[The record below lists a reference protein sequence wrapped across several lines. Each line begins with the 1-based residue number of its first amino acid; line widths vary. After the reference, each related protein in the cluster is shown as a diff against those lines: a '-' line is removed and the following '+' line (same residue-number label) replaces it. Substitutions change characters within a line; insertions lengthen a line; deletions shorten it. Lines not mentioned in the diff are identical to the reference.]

1 MGRECL
7 QILLNLNLNL
17 SEEDKKIDICLEAL
31 EKYFKPTRN
40 VVYERYVFN
49 TCSQTSEESVQTYV
63 TRLRKLAASCE
74 YGALTDEFIRD
85 RLVIGLKNQGDKV
98 RLLREKSLT
107 LQKAIEMCT
116 SSETASHQMKTI
128 EATGDK
134 QTEDVKKLRDKKT
147 GDTNRRKKRDGS
159 RSSKK
164 EKKNENKNSESSSE
178 PTCKYCGR
186 KQRHTRRTECPAL
199 KQTCS
204 KCHKKGHF
212 ASVCRSSKKVQQF
225 EEDEESSDESCLQ
238 VETVSLV
245 QTKAKQWFADV
256 SFFKSAE
263 EDFTTTLACQ
273 LDTGSTCNVL
283 CLDDL
288 SIITQLGDPPMD
300 NSSVKLK
307 LFGGSTLKPLGECKL
322 HVQHKGTKKTLKFQ
336 VVENKCKPL
345 LSADTCEKLQLI
357 RLNVSVPESLH
368 QMFSVA

>member
-7 QILLNLNLNL
+7 QILLNLNL
-17 SEEDKKIDICLEAL
+17 SEEDKKKIDKCLEVL

-49 TCSQTSEESVQTYV
+49 TCSQTGEESIQTYV

-74 YGALTDEFIRD
+74 YGALTDEFIQD

-116 SSETASHQMKTI
+116 SSETASHQMKAI

-134 QTEDVKKLRDKKT
+134 QTEDLKKLRDKKT

-164 EKKNENKNSESSSE
+164 EKKNENKNFESSSE

-204 KCHKKGHF
+204 KCHKNGHF

-225 EEDEESSDESCLQ
+225 EEDKKALMKAACKWKLSPWYRLKQSSGSQMSVSSNQLKKILQ
-238 VETVSLV
+238 
-245 QTKAKQWFADV
+245 Q
-256 SFFKSAE
+256 
-263 EDFTTTLACQ
+263 
-273 LDTGSTCNVL
+273 
-283 CLDDL
+283 
-288 SIITQLGDPPMD
+288 P
-300 NSSVKLK
+300 
-307 LFGGSTLKPLGECKL
+307 
-322 HVQHKGTKKTLKFQ
+322 
-336 VVENKCKPL
+336 
-345 LSADTCEKLQLI
+345 
-357 RLNVSVPESLH
+357 
-368 QMFSVA
+368 